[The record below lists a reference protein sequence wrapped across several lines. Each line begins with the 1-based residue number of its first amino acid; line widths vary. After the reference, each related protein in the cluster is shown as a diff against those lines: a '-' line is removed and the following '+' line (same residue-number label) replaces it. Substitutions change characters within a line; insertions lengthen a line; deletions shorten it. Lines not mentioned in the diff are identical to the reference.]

1 MRSMLHAVQDPLPDH
16 RRWRSWRRRTVGA
29 TVLTVALSLLAS
41 GLATLPAVAAP
52 VDPLVA
58 SPDQVDRKVPEDTSK
73 RV

>member
-1 MRSMLHAVQDPLPDH
+1 MLHAAREPLPDH
-16 RRWRSWRRRTVGA
+16 RRWRSWRRRA
-29 TVLTVALSLLAS
+29 TDATILTITLSLLAS